1 MQLAPRRVGT
11 DLPGKSGQARQL
23 DAVRQ
28 RDRLTSPR
36 NQYEDP
42 ARAETGGA
50 DEPLRDGVESMEIE
64 QQPAVDLEI
73 GDGGPDCA

>member
-1 MQLAPRRVGT
+1 
-11 DLPGKSGQARQL
+11 
-23 DAVRQ
+23 VRQ

-36 NQYEDP
+36 NQHEDP
-42 ARAETGGA
+42 ARAEAGGA